1 MLESLRTT
9 ADALDRLESDREG
22 GLATVWEDWQYPF
35 HAGYFMGWGY
45 RMSWF
50 VFGFLPLVLAVT
62 AVTTW
67 WMRRRKRKRK
77 RRRLATT

>member
-1 MLESLRTT
+1 MTT
-9 ADALDRLESDREG
+9 ATG
-22 GLATVWEDWQYPF
+22 GLARVWEDWQYPF

-77 RRRLATT
+77 RSRLATA